1 MNPTPTPAPTPTKLK
16 QRIIR
21 KKIYAKLME
30 MSIDEADFQKNYET
44 YNRLMNHSVKE
55 IKEYLHQHNK
65 QYWNCSKKRYQVLY
79 LMKLNNEMN

>member
-1 MNPTPTPAPTPTKLK
+1 MNPDPTPAPTKLK
-16 QRIIR
+16 QRTIR

-30 MSIDEADFQKNYET
+30 MSTDEADFQKNYET
-44 YNRLMNHSVKE
+44 YNRLMDHSVEE

>member
-1 MNPTPTPAPTPTKLK
+1 MNPTPTLTPTKLK

-21 KKIYAKLME
+21 KKIYAKLIE
-30 MSIDEADFQKNYET
+30 MSTDEADFQKNYET
-44 YNRLMNHSVKE
+44 YNRLMNNSVEK

-65 QYWNCSKKRYQVLY
+65 QYWNGSKKRYQVLY